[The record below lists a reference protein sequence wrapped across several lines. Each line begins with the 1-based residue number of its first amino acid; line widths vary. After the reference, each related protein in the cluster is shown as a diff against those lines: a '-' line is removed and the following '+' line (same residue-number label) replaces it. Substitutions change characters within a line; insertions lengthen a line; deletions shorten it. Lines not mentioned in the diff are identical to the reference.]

1 MPNVVASNK
10 LIIWNKGRR
19 ILIKT
24 IIWCA
29 GLIGITILALMLLGP
44 VIGDTFF
51 CTLVGCFGS
60 IHVDVFGLPASEPYL
75 VKFEFPSGKTEYAY
89 CKIGEFDF
97 EEGCSETGA
106 HIFLAPDVM
115 PENEVIVTITVN
127 GEQFSKRFYPEYKKM
142 QPNGKNCAPTCY
154 SATVKMT
161 IPKTF
166 FSR

>member
-19 ILIKT
+19 ILIKAL
-24 IIWCA
+24 IWCA
-29 GLIGITILALMLLGP
+29 GLIGITFLALMLLGP

-51 CTLVGCFGS
+51 CTLVGCFGC
-60 IHVDVFGLPASEPYL
+60 IDVDVFGLPASEPYL

-89 CKIGEFDF
+89 CRIGEPDF
-97 EEGCSETGA
+97 EEGCDETGA

-115 PENEVIVTITVN
+115 PEDDAFITTMVN
-127 GEQFSKRFYPEYKKM
+127 GKQISKRFYPEYKKM

-154 SATVKMT
+154 YAGVKMS
-161 IPKTF
+161 IPKTI